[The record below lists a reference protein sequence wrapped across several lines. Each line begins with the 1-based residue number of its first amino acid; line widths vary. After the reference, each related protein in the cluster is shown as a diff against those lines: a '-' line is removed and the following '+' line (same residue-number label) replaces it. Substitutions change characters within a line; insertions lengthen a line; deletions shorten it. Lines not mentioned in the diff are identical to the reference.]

1 MEERQATF
9 ETEPREAD
17 DFEEPL
23 AHSEK
28 LPFLVAVDGER
39 VLGFARLIEYSP
51 RPCYA
56 GVGEASIYLDR
67 SARGAGLGRRLL
79 EALTDEAERRG
90 YWKLVGLLFPENRAS
105 VGLLAGSGWREV
117 GLFERHGRLDGR
129 WRDVLLLE
137 RLTGEAAED

>member
-23 AHSEK
+23 ARSEQ
-28 LPFLVAVDGER
+28 LLFLVAVEGER

-56 GVGEASIYLDR
+56 GVGEASIYLER

-79 EALTDEAERRG
+79 EALTEEAERRG

-105 VGLLAGSGWREV
+105 VALLAGSGWREV
-117 GLFERHGRLDGR
+117 GLFARHGRLDGR

-137 RLTGEAAED
+137 RLLGGAAED